1 MRFFLIFMMLA
12 GLTQAA
18 EPDETIVA
26 DLSQNRVAITANFDG
41 SRIFIFGAV
50 KRDMPPPTDF
60 PLEVVIAVSGPLL
73 PVTVRRKEW
82 QFGIWINK
90 DSVEV
95 DAAPSFYTVA
105 SSRPLDEVLTN
116 TEDLRYKI
124 SLERMIRS
132 VGAPQGIEDAASFT
146 EAVVRIREA
155 NGLYSEARDRIRVTE
170 ETLFQTEISLP
181 SNLVEGDY
189 IARIFLTRNKQV
201 VDSFETSIT
210 VRKVGLERWIYNLAY
225 EKPLVY
231 GLLSLFI
238 AISAGWLASAVFR
251 VLRI

>member
-1 MRFFLIFMMLA
+1 
-12 GLTQAA
+12 
-18 EPDETIVA
+18 
-26 DLSQNRVAITANFDG
+26 
-41 SRIFIFGAV
+41 
-50 KRDMPPPTDF
+50 
-60 PLEVVIAVSGPLL
+60 
-73 PVTVRRKEW
+73 
-82 QFGIWINK
+82 
-90 DSVEV
+90 
-95 DAAPSFYTVA
+95 VA